1 MNYRRFKFEG
11 WLYGLAF
18 LLALSLR
25 LIRLGAMP
33 LNDAEADVA
42 LQALQISQGLKPAL
56 GSHPAYLMFTA
67 PLFFL
72 YGGGTN
78 FLARLIPALAGSLLV
93 LAPLLFA
100 DRIKPRPALLL
111 AFFIAFDP
119 GLTAVSRQVGSP
131 ILSTAFTVFALGYGN
146 QNQPRLAGG
155 LAALALLCGPAVW
168 PSLLALGIAWAI
180 HQWVGFHIFSK
191 EAVAISRSWT
201 AGMREAVIPFV
212 VTLVVASTLFLS
224 VPNGLSSALL
234 SIPSYLQGWIE
245 PSGMR
250 IGWMVISLVAYQP
263 FGLMMAVIA
272 MLRGWLRASRRVI
285 PLSIWLLVS
294 MLLSIFYPA
303 REVADLAWTMIP
315 ILALASLELARY
327 LDVRVHERSE
337 VLGATLLT
345 IFLGFFGW
353 LNFAS
358 LTWISAGVGGYGL
371 RFWLLIGS
379 FVLLAFSLLFVAFGW
394 SIRAAQLGA
403 VWGLGFGLALIGLSG
418 TFGAVGL
425 RGMFNP
431 ELWWQRDMPRHAQL
445 LERTVDDLSEWGA
458 GNDDALP
465 VVIHG
470 VDSPALEWALR
481 EHRPSIVQVLDVTS
495 SPPLVI
501 TNNAGDPAL
510 AADYRGQ
517 DFTWR
522 LTTSWEIAQP
532 IDWLRWLA
540 FREMIQ
546 TGEDIILWARSDLF
560 LGAAYPVLK

>member
-1 MNYRRFKFEG
+1 
-11 WLYGLAF
+11 
-18 LLALSLR
+18 
-25 LIRLGAMP
+25 
-33 LNDAEADVA
+33 
-42 LQALQISQGLKPAL
+42 
-56 GSHPAYLMFTA
+56 
-67 PLFFL
+67 
-72 YGGGTN
+72 
-78 FLARLIPALAGSLLV
+78 
-93 LAPLLFA
+93 
-100 DRIKPRPALLL
+100 
-111 AFFIAFDP
+111 
-119 GLTAVSRQVGSP
+119 
-131 ILSTAFTVFALGYGN
+131 
-146 QNQPRLAGG
+146 
-155 LAALALLCGPAVW
+155 
-168 PSLLALGIAWAI
+168 
-180 HQWVGFHIFSK
+180 
-191 EAVAISRSWT
+191 
-201 AGMREAVIPFV
+201 MREAVIPFV

-403 VWGLGFGLALIGLSG
+403 VWGLGFGLALIGQIG
-418 TFGAVGL
+418 RAHV
-425 RGMFNP
+425 
-431 ELWWQRDMPRHAQL
+431 
-445 LERTVDDLSEWGA
+445 
-458 GNDDALP
+458 
-465 VVIHG
+465 
-470 VDSPALEWALR
+470 
-481 EHRPSIVQVLDVTS
+481 
-495 SPPLVI
+495 
-501 TNNAGDPAL
+501 
-510 AADYRGQ
+510 
-517 DFTWR
+517 
-522 LTTSWEIAQP
+522 
-532 IDWLRWLA
+532 
-540 FREMIQ
+540 
-546 TGEDIILWARSDLF
+546 
-560 LGAAYPVLK
+560 